1 MDHAASNENECGVTM
16 SSFVTQDEI
25 DAMNASKLARE
36 TPFLICGVSQTY
48 FSIARFYGEANFN
61 GSHYTYLSDTDEL
74 IRDDVLKF
82 VMKLR
87 KPKKVKKAAAT
98 PESES
103 GVLF

>member
-1 MDHAASNENECGVTM
+1 M

-25 DAMNASKLARE
+25 DAMNASELARE
-36 TPFLICGVSQTY
+36 TPFLIRGVSQSH
-48 FSIARFYGEANFN
+48 FSIARFYGGADFN

-82 VMKLR
+82 VKKLR
-87 KPKKVKKAAAT
+87 TPKKARKAAAT
-98 PESES
+98 PESNS